1 MTPSSAE
8 GSLGRIAR
16 VCSNVAPNPLRR
28 RRSKRLRPRTPFGA
42 GLVRAPR
49 SLTWAAAPISGGR
62 RLAPAALASLCALAF
77 TAAPALAAAPTVHS
91 ESTSPTAKP
100 SEELRLEATV
110 NAGEEAAGI
119 TTECHFEYGKTSVT
133 EHSEVCE
140 QGNALEG
147 GEQGVAVT
155 VKALQAGTTYDYR
168 VVLKNVSGKIEG
180 GEEKV
185 TTLPVPATEV
195 SSPSGATTATFKGT
209 LTPLNSTVPAE
220 YFFVYNVGE
229 EFVCTGE
236 RRTEPTE
243 SAGIG
248 SGVANV
254 STAVTGLEPNQK
266 YTVCLVS
273 TNTLGD
279 SEEDLTPKY
288 FETPPAPPTI
298 VSQSASHHNNAG
310 EPLNPGEARL
320 EGVVNPNNQLTE
332 CHFQYGETSVTEHEV
347 ACEPEVLKGYGEQN
361 VAAIVGG
368 LQPGNTY
375 HYQIIAKNG
384 KGEVATIVEET
395 VIPEEAPALP
405 TAPEPA
411 TTALTAISATLH
423 GVLNPLHEHEAQPGS
438 YEFVYRQ
445 SATECQ
451 RTNPNTGQ
459 PENEKATPSTA
470 ANGHLG
476 EKVEAE
482 LSGLLPGAT
491 YTFCLLARDN
501 AEEAAVSPPATFTTP
516 AVPLEITGTSATE
529 VTATAAKLNAQVN
542 PGGAETTYHFEY
554 IDQAGYEAAL
564 AEGAA
569 NPYAKGVSTPE
580 SPSIGAD
587 NSLHPAR
594 ATISGLQPGTTYHYR
609 IVATNSQSP
618 AGGTPGPDQTFT
630 TETTGGEFA
639 LPDGRAYE
647 LVSPPQKD
655 GAEVLGIGGGGI
667 TTAAGDATEASED
680 GTSVTYIASAPVG
693 ASPLG
698 NVGSTQMFSTRG
710 AGGWSSLDIATPH
723 KHNAGGISLNG
734 GEEYLRFSSDLSHAI
749 LVPLYSPLEPPLAP
763 EIHQEV
769 GGETEIYL
777 RNNVTNTFRAVVT
790 SEPLPEVSFEGA
802 TPDLSH
808 VVFGGRSSFGNVHP
822 GGTVGLDPNYP
833 NAEGLYEWADGQ
845 TRLVSV
851 LPNEKP
857 ASGLTTLGRNSAY
870 SFDTSV
876 GATRHAISDDGT
888 RVVWSGEGGLFTRN
902 MVTGETLQ
910 VDAVQSGGGAAGGG
924 AFKVANSDGSRV
936 FFTDG
941 NALVTD
947 AHQEGY
953 IEGIFH
959 GGDVYMFEPARPEG
973 ERLTDL
979 TLGVAGADLG
989 VNVLEANEAGTS
1001 IYVRTPGV
1009 LTSAPNSEGE
1019 TATPCTETERGFPSR
1034 ESVLSACNLYLLR
1047 ESSAGSGSWSVTFV
1061 AGGAGGGESE
1071 TLSDAEPLQRQAA
1084 RVSPSGRYVAF
1095 MSRRSLTGYDNRDA
1109 ISGEPDEEV
1118 YWYDAETNRLVCASC
1133 DPTGAR
1139 PVGQYDTE
1147 VPPFVAMDPPRVW
1160 EGRWVAAVIPG
1171 WTEDGA
1177 RRSTGHQPRYLD
1189 DSGRLF
1195 FTSSDALVPRDVNG
1209 REDVYEY
1216 EPAGVGSCQPPSY
1229 GQGASVVFN
1238 KTLGG
1243 CIGLIS
1249 AGTGNTDS
1257 VFFDAS
1263 ASGSDVFFTT
1273 QDGLVSQDKDGTA
1286 DMYDARVCTQTAPCP
1301 SSLAVS
1307 PACTT
1312 TDSCRLAPSPQ
1323 PGIFSASGSATF
1335 AGAGNAT
1342 PTPSAKKKTAKKKTV
1357 KCARGKKRSHGR
1369 CVKAKKK
1376 RPKAKKARNDRRPGR

>member
-1 MTPSSAE
+1 MTSTNQGDKVNKQTANPATTPSTGLFALLS
-8 GSLGRIAR
+8 SLLR
-16 VCSNVAPNPLRR
+16 VGG
-28 RRSKRLRPRTPFGA
+28 TGA
-42 GLVRAPR
+42 GGRA
-49 SLTWAAAPISGGR
+49 SITQGSAAPSTGR
-62 RLAPAALASLCALAF
+62 PTLLLLPALVLAFLAF
-77 TAAPALAAAPTVHS
+77 TAAPALAIAPSVHS

-100 SEELRLEATV
+100 SDELRLEATV
-110 NAGEEAAGI
+110 NAGEEATGK
-119 TTECHFEYGKTSVT
+119 TECHFEYGKTSVT

-155 VKALQAGTTYDYR
+155 VKALQPGTTYHYL
-168 VVLKNVSGKIEG
+168 VVLKNASGKIEG

-185 TTLPVPATEV
+185 TTLPVPATAEV
-195 SSPSGATTATFKGT
+195 PSPIGSTTATFKGT
-209 LTPLNSTVPAE
+209 LTPLNSTVATE
-220 YFFVYNVGE
+220 YFFAYNVGE
-229 EFVCTGE
+229 EIVCTGE

-279 SEEDLTPKY
+279 TEEDLTPKY

-298 VSQSASHHNNAG
+298 VSQSASHHNSAG
-310 EPLNPGEARL
+310 EPLSPGEARL

-332 CHFQYGETSVTEHEV
+332 CHFQYGEASVEEHEV
-347 ACEPEVLKGYGEQN
+347 SCEPKVLEGFGEQN

-368 LQPGNTY
+368 LQPGSTY
-375 HYQIIAKNG
+375 HYQILAENG
-384 KGEVATIVEET
+384 KGETAPLVEET
-395 VIPEEAPALP
+395 VIPEETPRTSP
-405 TAPEPA
+405 VTAVEPNG
-411 TTALTAISATLH
+411 TEATLN
-423 GVLNPLHEHEAQPGS
+423 GTLNPLHEHEPQPGS
-438 YEFVYRQ
+438 YEFAYRQ
-445 SATECQ
+445 SATEC
-451 RTNPNTGQ
+451 RRANPNTGQ

-476 EKVEAE
+476 ENVEAKLSE
-482 LSGLLPGAT
+482 LQPGAT
-491 YTFCLLARDN
+491 YTFCLLARDK
-501 AEEAAVSPPATFTTP
+501 AEEPAVGPPVTFTTP
-516 AVPLEITGTSATE
+516 AVPLEISGTSATE
-529 VTATAAKLNAQVN
+529 VTASAATLNAQVD

-569 NPYAKGVSTPE
+569 NPYAKGVGTPE

-587 NSLHPAR
+587 NSLHPAT
-594 ATISGLQPGTTYHYR
+594 AAIQGLQPGMTYHYR
-609 IVATNSQSP
+609 LVAANPKSP
-618 AGGTPGPDQTFT
+618 PGGTDGKDATFT
-630 TETTGGEFA
+630 TETTGEEFA

-655 GAEVLGIGGGGI
+655 GAEVLGIGGGSV
-667 TTAAGDATEASED
+667 TPAAGDATQASED
-680 GTSVTYIASAPVG
+680 GKSVTYIASAPIG
-693 ASPLG
+693 ANPSG
-698 NVGSTQMFSTRG
+698 NTEATQIFSTHG
-710 AGGWSSLDIATPH
+710 VGGWSSLDIAAPH
-723 KHNAGGISLNG
+723 KHSIEGLNIG
-734 GEEYLRFSSDLSHAI
+734 FGEEYLRFSADLSHAL
-749 LVPLYSPLEPPLAP
+749 LVPLYRFTLEPPLAP

-769 GGETEIYL
+769 GSRTEIYL
-777 RNNVTNTFRAVVT
+777 RNNATNTFRAVLT

-808 VVFGGRSSFGNVHP
+808 VVFGGP
-822 GGTVGLDPNYP
+822 AGLDPNYP
-833 NAEGLYEWADGQ
+833 TAEGLYEWAAGQ

-851 LPNEKP
+851 LPEHKP
-857 ASGLTTLGRNSAY
+857 ANGGHLGSTSGSDV
-870 SFDTSV
+870 S
-876 GATRHAISDDGT
+876 ATRHAISGDGT
-888 RVVWSGEGGLFTRN
+888 RVVWSGEGGLFTRDL
-902 MVTGETLQ
+902 VTGETLQ
-910 VDAVQSGGGAAGGG
+910 VDAVQKQSGGGAAGGG
-924 AFKVANSDGSRV
+924 AFKVASSDGSRV

-941 NALVTD
+941 NDLVNG
-947 AHQEGY
+947 AHEGDLY
-953 IEGIFH
+953 K
-959 GGDVYMFEPARPEG
+959 FEPARPEG
-973 ERLTDL
+973 KRLTDL
-979 TLGVAGADLG
+979 TLGVAGADLER
-989 VNVLEANEAGTS
+989 VDVLEANEAGTS

-1019 TATPCTETERGFPSR
+1019 AATPCTEETEQTSNGLVVAS
-1034 ESVLSACNLYLLR
+1034 CNLYLLR
-1047 ESSAGSGSWSVTFV
+1047 ESPAGGGSWSVTFV
-1061 AGGAGGGESE
+1061 AGGAEAGPSHGNEGR
-1071 TLSDAEPLQRQAA
+1071 AEERLQRQAA
-1084 RVSPSGRYVAF
+1084 RVSPSGRFVAF

-1118 YWYDAETNRLVCASC
+1118 YLYDAETNRVLCASC

-1139 PVGQYDTE
+1139 PVGQYAPEKEHT
-1147 VPPFVAMDPPRVW
+1147 PAISMDPPGTWR
-1160 EGRWVAAVIPG
+1160 GRWVAAVIPG
-1171 WTEDGA
+1171 WTEDGQYD
-1177 RRSTGHQPRYLD
+1177 STGYQPRYLD

-1209 REDVYEY
+1209 RDDVYEY
-1216 EPAGVGSCQPPSY
+1216 DPVGVGSCQPPSY

-1238 KTLGG
+1238 KKLGG

-1263 ASGSDVFFTT
+1263 GKEPDGEEGANVFFTT

-1286 DMYDARVCTQTAPCP
+1286 DMYDARVCTQTEPCP

-1312 TDSCRLAPSPQ
+1312 TDSCRVAPSPQ
-1323 PGIFSASGSATF
+1323 PGIFNASGSATF
-1335 AGAGNAT
+1335 AGAGNAAVA
-1342 PTPSAKKKTAKKKTV
+1342 PPPKKTTKKKTV
-1357 KCARGKKRSHGR
+1357 KCAKGKKRSHGR

-1376 RPKAKKARNDRRPGR
+1376 RPKAKKARNDRRSGR

>member
-1 MTPSSAE
+1 MVEYFEYYGVSPAQKNDAQEDTITTKGTPVTSTEHTVKTPS
-8 GSLGRIAR
+8 
-16 VCSNVAPNPLRR
+16 P
-28 RRSKRLRPRTPFGA
+28 KT
-42 GLVRAPR
+42 GLVATLRAFLR
-49 SLTWAAAPISGGR
+49 ATGSGAPSTGR
-62 RLAPAALASLCALAF
+62 PTLLFLPALVLAALAF
-77 TAAPALAAAPTVHS
+77 TAAPALAAAPTVLR

-100 SEELRLEATV
+100 TEEARLEATV

-147 GEQGVAVT
+147 GELGVAVT

-168 VVLKNVSGKIEG
+168 VVLKNASGKIEG

-185 TTLPVPATEV
+185 TTLPVPATAEV
-195 SSPSGATTATFKGT
+195 PSPSGATTATFKGT

-220 YFFVYNVGE
+220 YFFLYNVGE

-243 SAGIG
+243 SAGVG

-266 YTVCLVS
+266 YTVCLLS

-298 VSQSASHHNNAG
+298 VSQSASHHNNSG

-332 CHFQYGETSVTEHEV
+332 CHFQYGEASVIEHEV
-347 ACEPEVLKGYGEQN
+347 SCEPKVLEGFGEQN

-384 KGEVATIVEET
+384 KGEVAPIVEET

-423 GVLNPLHEHEAQPGS
+423 GVLNPLHEHEVQPGT

-482 LSGLLPGAT
+482 LSELQPGAT
-491 YTFCLLARDN
+491 YTFCLLARDK
-501 AEEAAVSPPATFTTP
+501 AEEPAVGPPETFTTP
-516 AVPLEITGTSATE
+516 AVPLEISGTSATE

-587 NSLHPAR
+587 NSLHPAT
-594 ATISGLQPGTTYHYR
+594 AAIQGLQPGTTYHYR
-609 IVATNSQSP
+609 LVATNLKSP
-618 AGGTPGPDQTFT
+618 PGGTDGPDATFT
-630 TETTGGEFA
+630 TETTGEEFA

-655 GAEVLGIGGGGI
+655 GAEVLGVGGGGI

-680 GTSVTYIASAPVG
+680 GTSVTYITSASVG

-723 KHNAGGISLNG
+723 EHEAGGISLNE
-734 GEEYLRFSSDLSHAI
+734 GEEYLRFSSDLSHAV
-749 LVPLYSPLEPPLAP
+749 LRPLYSTLEPPLAP

-769 GGETEIYL
+769 GGGREIYL
-777 RNNVTNTFRAVVT
+777 RNNATNTFRAVVT
-790 SEPLPEVSFEGA
+790 SEPLPQVNFEGA

-808 VVFGGRSSFGNVHP
+808 VVFGGP
-822 GGTVGLDPNYP
+822 VGLDPNYP
-833 NAEGLYEWADGQ
+833 SAEGLYEWADGQ

-851 LPNEKP
+851 LPEHKP
-857 ASGLTTLGRNSAY
+857 ANGGRLGSTSSDQGLVVS
-870 SFDTSV
+870 
-876 GATRHAISDDGT
+876 ATRHAISDDGT
-888 RVVWSGEGGLFTRN
+888 RVVWSESEEEGNLLFTRN

-924 AFKVANSDGSRV
+924 AFKVATSDGSRV
-936 FFTDG
+936 FFIDG
-941 NALVTD
+941 NALVSGAQQGTGREVRL
-947 AHQEGY
+947 HQ
-953 IEGIFH
+953 
-959 GGDVYMFEPARPEG
+959 GGDLYMFEPARPEG

-979 TLGVAGADLG
+979 TLGVTGRVD
-989 VNVLEANEAGTS
+989 VLEANEAGTS
-1001 IYVRTPGV
+1001 IYVRTPGM

-1019 TATPCTETERGFPSR
+1019 SATPCTETEPGSNGEAAP
-1034 ESVLSACNLYLLR
+1034 SACNLYLLR
-1047 ESSAGSGSWSVTFV
+1047 ESPAGSGSWSVTFV
-1061 AGGAGGGESE
+1061 AGGAEAGPSQ
-1071 TLSDAEPLQRQAA
+1071 TLSDWALLQRQAA
-1084 RVSPSGRYVAF
+1084 RVSPSGRYLAF

-1139 PVGQYDTE
+1139 PVGQNDTAE
-1147 VPPFVAMDPPRVW
+1147 FPRPAMDPPGPWV
-1160 EGRWVAAVIPG
+1160 GRWVAAVIPG

-1177 RRSTGHQPRYLD
+1177 EFSTGHQPRYLD

-1216 EPAGVGSCQPPSY
+1216 DPVGVGSCQPPSY

-1263 ASGSDVFFTT
+1263 ASGNDVFFTT
-1273 QDGLVSQDKDGTA
+1273 EDGLVSQDKDGTA

-1312 TDSCRLAPSPQ
+1312 TDSCRVAPSSQ
-1323 PGIFSASGSATF
+1323 PGVFGAPASATF
-1335 AGAGNAT
+1335 VGAGNVI
-1342 PTPSAKKKTAKKKTV
+1342 PTPSATKKAAKKKTV
-1357 KCARGKKRSHGR
+1357 KCAKGKKRSRGR

-1376 RPKAKKARNDRRPGR
+1376 NTRAKKARNDRRLGR